1 MKEAGTIKNG
11 SFSFSPSISF
21 SYSLRYGSVDE
32 YCFSSSE
39 IDSKFVKRSFSVIF
53 GSMVIKVYSV
63 LLSAVKGKNL
73 AY

>member
-11 SFSFSPSISF
+11 SFSFSPSISL

-39 IDSKFVKRSFSVIF
+39 IDSKFVRRSFSVIF
-53 GSMVIKVYSV
+53 GSMILKVYAFV
-63 LLSAVKGKNL
+63 LLSVKRIID
-73 AY
+73 